1 MPRKLSRSQN
11 GPVTN
16 PRLGD
21 DEKSTTSTT
30 GNHDDAISTADSED
44 MPSDAE
50 FAALRDLL
58 PNDTGERYMRGFLSG
73 GKAASIAPEHASSVY
88 LFDQEVILAE
98 ALRYIQ
104 DLEDRKQRLCRE
116 KITLGFKRIVCT
128 WKLMNRIVS

>member
-21 DEKSTTSTT
+21 DEKSTIDTT
-30 GNHDDAISTADSED
+30 GNHDGAISTADSED

-58 PNDTGERYMRGFLSG
+58 PNDTGEGTMRGFLGG

-116 KITLGFKRIVCT
+116 KITLGFERIVCT

>member
-21 DEKSTTSTT
+21 DEKSTIDTT
-30 GNHDDAISTADSED
+30 GNHDGAISTADSED
-44 MPSDAE
+44 MPSDTE

-58 PNDTGERYMRGFLSG
+58 PNDTGEGTMRGFLGG

>member
-21 DEKSTTSTT
+21 DEKSTIDTT
-30 GNHDDAISTADSED
+30 GNHDGAISTADSED

-58 PNDTGERYMRGFLSG
+58 PNDAGEGTMRGFLGG